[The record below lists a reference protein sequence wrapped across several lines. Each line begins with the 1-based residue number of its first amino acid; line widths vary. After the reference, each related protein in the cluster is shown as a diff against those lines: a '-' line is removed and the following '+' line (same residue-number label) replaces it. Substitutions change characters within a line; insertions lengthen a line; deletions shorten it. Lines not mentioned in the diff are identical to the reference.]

1 MRGAFVIGGYGAA
14 AALFLLGSLTGAAL
28 IQQVAAG
35 FAGPLG
41 LATAVYTAYLFAQAR
56 ARDLWQSPLLAPH
69 LAVQTLLAGAAV
81 TLAFALWLGP
91 RPAVT
96 GAGVLLAGAA
106 GAHVLLVLGE
116 ITVTHPT
123 AHAHLAAATMTRGRY
138 ARWFWPGLAA
148 VAVAASAPWTG
159 AVAIPFALVGLLAH
173 EHAYVQAGQS
183 VPLA

>member
-1 MRGAFVIGGYGAA
+1 VRGAFIIGGYGAA
-14 AALFLLGSLTGAAL
+14 AALFLLGSLAGAAL

-56 ARDLWQSPLLAPH
+56 ARDLWQSQLLAPH
-69 LAVQTLLAGAAV
+69 LAVQALLAGAAV
-81 TLAFALWLGP
+81 TLAAARWLGP

-96 GAGVLLAGAA
+96 GAGVLLAAAA

-123 AHAHLAAATMTRGRY
+123 VHAHLASATMTRGRY

-159 AVAIPFALVGLLAH
+159 AVAVPFALAGLLAH
-173 EHAYVQAGQS
+173 EHAYVRAGQS